1 MPVSLY
7 IDFRY
12 IWIKIYRYP
21 IYKSTFLFAFWH
33 IYILKSDTLNQN
45 ISMNTAEDFWKRV
58 DNARGNKTLK
68 EIAEELDG
76 SYITL
81 LNQRSQN
88 RYPSR
93 ANMMRIAEILGTSLD
108 SLVSDSPG
116 IPKITPEMDYVRRNK
131 RAEWIVHKCMT
142 GDRML
147 AILYSF
153 VECLEKEGY

>member
-1 MPVSLY
+1 
-7 IDFRY
+7 
-12 IWIKIYRYP
+12 
-21 IYKSTFLFAFWH
+21 
-33 IYILKSDTLNQN
+33 
-45 ISMNTAEDFWKRV
+45 
-58 DNARGNKTLK
+58 
-68 EIAEELDG
+68 
-76 SYITL
+76 
-81 LNQRSQN
+81 
-88 RYPSR
+88 
-93 ANMMRIAEILGTSLD
+93 MMRIAEILGTSLD

>member
-1 MPVSLY
+1 
-7 IDFRY
+7 
-12 IWIKIYRYP
+12 
-21 IYKSTFLFAFWH
+21 
-33 IYILKSDTLNQN
+33 
-45 ISMNTAEDFWKRV
+45 MNTAEDFWKRV

-131 RAEWIVHKCMT
+131 RAEWIIEKCIES
-142 GDRML
+142 DRML
-147 AILYSF
+147 AVLYSF
-153 VECLEKEGY
+153 VETLDREGFLQ